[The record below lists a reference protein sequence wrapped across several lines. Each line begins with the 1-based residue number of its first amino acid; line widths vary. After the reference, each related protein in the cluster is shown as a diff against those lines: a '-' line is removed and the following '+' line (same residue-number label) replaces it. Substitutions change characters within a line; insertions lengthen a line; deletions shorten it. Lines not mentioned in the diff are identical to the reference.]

1 MKNKPDLINHAT
13 IGIFAFFPD
22 VCSLRELQSQ
32 MMEQRY
38 SAKTIGEVGKS
49 FIEIGKLYL
58 TI

>member
-1 MKNKPDLINHAT
+1 
-13 IGIFAFFPD
+13 
-22 VCSLRELQSQ
+22 

-58 TI
+58 TVPAKKNLLKSDEVFFSDSRVLAGC